1 MTDGQPGQG
10 FRYWAFI
17 SYSHADAAW
26 AGWLH
31 RALESYRIP
40 GPLVGLPIAAGTVPT
55 RLRPVFRDRDE
66 LPTSGDLGYT
76 IEEALRQSWCLVVVC
91 SMAAAKSRWVDAE
104 VAAFRKL
111 GRGDRIHCLIVDGEP
126 GSPDAACFPP
136 ALADVAQADG
146 QRGSEPIGAD
156 VRPHGDGR
164 SNARLKLVAG
174 ILGLRFDKFIRR
186 EQQRR
191 HRVMLLVTL
200 ASILAAALFATFAI
214 VTITSRRDADAQ
226 RRHAEGLVEFMLGDL
241 RRKLEPDG
249 KLATLDAVGKEALAY
264 YAAQKPESLDADA
277 LARRA
282 RALQQIGEVYN
293 LRGQLD
299 DALGV
304 FRQAAD
310 STAELLE
317 REPDNG
323 QRVFDHAQ
331 SVYWVGYIAYQR
343 GDHASAEPQFQQY
356 KTLAERLVAIDAA
369 NEDWQA
375 EVGYANSNLGTLYL
389 TSGALGDARG
399 VFENELSS
407 ARANSAKAPREL
419 PRRLRVAQAH
429 AWLSDTLLRQGEL
442 RNAAAQR
449 DAEIAIYEDVL
460 ATTPANNEAKLA
472 LSIAERTLAAISA
485 SLGDG
490 SAAQAQARRALAF
503 ADELVAL
510 DEDNTSWIEAACAAS
525 LTIESTLKDAGDANA
540 GRAALHRAKRLA
552 SKLVRRE
559 PGVIG
564 WKLRELATRIREAD
578 YLAAEG
584 NRLESL
590 RVIQGVLG
598 NLDAIPAESLRKRE
612 RTLRTTQALVAMAE
626 IQRDVGRAE
635 ESSTSF
641 RRALE
646 VIETSGE
653 GEEPDLQALRV
664 VALHGVGDDAAA
676 APERAR
682 LEEIGYRNPWYLQ
695 RTAAPEVARNPATR
709 R

>member
-1 MTDGQPGQG
+1 MTDGQPDQG

-40 GPLVGLPIAAGTVPT
+40 GPLVGLPIAAGSVPA

-66 LPTSGDLGYT
+66 LPTSGDLGFT

-104 VAAFRKL
+104 VEAFRKL

-126 GSPDAACFPP
+126 GSVELECFPP
-136 ALADVAQADG
+136 ALAGALGGRA
-146 QRGSEPIGAD
+146 SEPVGAD
-156 VRPHGDGR
+156 VRPSGDGR

-191 HRVMLLVTL
+191 HRVMWLVTL
-200 ASILAAALFATFAI
+200 ASILAAVLFATFAI

-310 STAELLE
+310 TTAELLE

-323 QRVFDHAQ
+323 QRIFDHAQ

-356 KTLAERLVAIDAA
+356 KTLAERLVAIDPA
-369 NEDWQA
+369 NEEWQA
-375 EVGYANSNLGTLYL
+375 EVGYANSNLGTLLYEQGRL
-389 TSGALGDARG
+389 EKARA
-399 VFENELSS
+399 VFENELASAQAS
-407 ARANSAKAPREL
+407 GLRTSRAIASRLRIAQARAWLADTVL
-419 PRRLRVAQAH
+419 RL
-429 AWLSDTLLRQGEL
+429 GEL
-442 RNAAAQR
+442 RDAAAQR
-449 DAEIAIYEDVL
+449 NAEITIYEDII
-460 ATTPANNEAKLA
+460 AANPTNNDVKLA
-472 LSIAERTLAAISA
+472 LSIAERSLAAISS

-490 SAAQAQARRALAF
+490 VSAITQARRALAF
-503 ADELVAL
+503 AEELIVIDEENA
-510 DEDNTSWIEAACAAS
+510 TWMEAACAAN
-525 LTIESTLKDAGDANA
+525 LAIESMLTDAGDTAG
-540 GRAALHRAKRLA
+540 GRAALHRAKLLA
-552 SKLVRRE
+552 GKLTRRE
-559 PGVIG
+559 PGALG
-564 WKLRELATRIREAD
+564 WQLRELAARLREAE
-578 YLAAEG
+578 YLARDG
-584 NRLESL
+584 DHLESL
-590 RVIQGVLG
+590 RVVQGVIG
-598 NLDAIPAESLRKRE
+598 NLADIPENALRKRE
-612 RTLRTTQALVAMAE
+612 RTLRMARALVTMAE
-626 IQRDVGRAE
+626 NQRDIGHADDANA
-635 ESSTSF
+635 TF

-646 VIETSGE
+646 VMVESSDDG
-653 GEEPDLQALRV
+653 PDLLALRV
-664 VALHGVGDDAAA
+664 VALHGIGDDVAAS
-676 APERAR
+676 PPRAR
-682 LEEIGYRNPWYLQ
+682 LESIGYRNPWYLD
-695 RTAAPEVARNPATR
+695 RVVRSDEARAPTTSR
-709 R
+709 